1 MKKILQWL
9 ILIKIIYSVNFKF
22 KNMNNLLNGFNNGRD
37 TVDGIGG
44 NPPIYNVVD
53 NNVIRQ
59 HRELLNAFLEH
70 CETIFGEFPY
80 DKKDMI
86 DSWIES
92 I

>member
-1 MKKILQWL
+1 MKEILQWL
-9 ILIKIIYSVNFKF
+9 ILIKIIYSVNFKL
-22 KNMNNLLNGFNNGRD
+22 KNMNKLLNGFNNGRD

-44 NPPIYNVVD
+44 NPPIHNMV
-53 NNVIRQ
+53 NNNLIRQ
-59 HRELLNAFLEH
+59 HRELLNDFLEH

-92 I
+92 M

>member
-1 MKKILQWL
+1 MKEILQWL

-44 NPPIYNVVD
+44 ISPIYNVMD
-53 NNVIRQ
+53 NNTIK
-59 HRELLNAFLEH
+59 LLNAFLEH
-70 CETIFGEFPY
+70 CETIFGKFPY
-80 DKKDMI
+80 DKKEMI
-86 DSWIES
+86 DSWIEGNNY